1 MGTKRSKI
9 QWTVALG
16 AAGAW
21 FGQHCGAGFAS
32 GLQEISFFVNAGWLS
47 LLTTLVPMTIIGLSF
62 YFIGEFARRIKARS
76 YKDVALALFPNQKWA
91 GRALLALFDLVV
103 LSSVIVT
110 SSTTIAGAGTLL
122 NQTLGIN
129 YVLATVLFSAA
140 IVVISMFGA
149 RFLAKLNLPLSIAL
163 VGSLLVIAVS
173 IIGANAGNLETI
185 VSTRETFGMGT
196 GDALKN
202 MVLYTFFQTG
212 FTSAYI
218 AIAGQFGC
226 KEDNKVMAISGIV
239 INTGMLVLVTAAV
252 LSGMPGVVGEDIPIL
267 TLVQQHFGSAS
278 PLFGF
283 YSLSLFLAYISTADV
298 VAATSRFG
306 VLFNPNGGR
315 NQVVID
321 AVLGIALLT
330 ISLLLAQLG
339 IQTLV
344 NQGYKMLGTFRG
356 PVYLAAGLIFSP
368 LAIRRLKRGVKVEAP
383 VVAPATIEE
392 LPVTPVGADVVT
404 TLGVAIA
411 DGKVVEVSNLAEARE
426 VARGAHAVVKD
437 AAGTVK
443 AAGSA
448 VKDVAASAPA
458 AVAHAAAASAA
469 STAASPITSAA
480 VAHAVVAPVPVA
492 TPIAPKSGKPPLA

>member
-21 FGQHCGAGFAS
+21 FGQHAGAGFAS

-47 LLTTLVPMTIIGLSF
+47 LLTTLVPMAIIGLSF
-62 YFIGEFARRIKARS
+62 YFIGEFARQIRARS
-76 YKDVALALFPNQKWA
+76 YKDVALALFPNQRWA
-91 GRALLALFDLVV
+91 GKALLALFDLVV

-122 NQTLGIN
+122 KQTLGMD
-129 YVLATVLFSAA
+129 YLLATVLFSAL
-140 IVVISMFGA
+140 IVLISMFGA
-149 RFLAKLNLPLSIAL
+149 RVLAKLNLPLSIAL

-173 IIGANAGNLETI
+173 LIGANAGNLETI
-185 VSTRETFGMGT
+185 VTTRETFGMTT

-226 KEDNKVMAISGIV
+226 KGDNKVMAISGIV

-267 TLVQQHFGSAS
+267 ALVEQHFGLAS

-283 YSLSLFLAYISTADV
+283 YSLSLFLAYVSTADV

-306 VLFNPNGGR
+306 ALFNPNGGR

-321 AVLGIALLT
+321 AILGIVLLGS
-330 ISLLLAQLG
+330 SLLLAQLG

-344 NQGYKMLGTFRG
+344 NQGYKLLGTFRG

-368 LAIRRLKRGVKVEAP
+368 IAIRRLKRQGAE
-383 VVAPATIEE
+383 VAARA
-392 LPVTPVGADVVT
+392 ADVVSQTVPSPVPVPLDADAVT

-411 DGKVVEVSNLAEARE
+411 DGKAYE
-426 VARGAHAVVKD
+426 VAEVVD
-437 AAGTVK
+437 AK
-443 AAGSA
+443 AAVSE
-448 VKDVAASAPA
+448 V
-458 AVAHAAAASAA
+458 HAAAAGKIAGAA
-469 STAASPITSAA
+469 EAVKKNAAPGG
-480 VAHAVVAPVPVA
+480 VAPA
-492 TPIAPKSGKPPLA
+492 GPKPAGHTHV